1 MARGWGSAKEPDCS
15 AFSVE
20 EMSKLDFSK
29 MDLSELF
36 DDLMKNI
43 DKTALKKMPHQ
54 IKGQMPVS
62 QSKMDDVRKKAQLGG
77 ERVKTF

>member
-1 MARGWGSAKEPDCS
+1 
-15 AFSVE
+15 
-20 EMSKLDFSK
+20 

-77 ERVKTF
+77 ESVKTF